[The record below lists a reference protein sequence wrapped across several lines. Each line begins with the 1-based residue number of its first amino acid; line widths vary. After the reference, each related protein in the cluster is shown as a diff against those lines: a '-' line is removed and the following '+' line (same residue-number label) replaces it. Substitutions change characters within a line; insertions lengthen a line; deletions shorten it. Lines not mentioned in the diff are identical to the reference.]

1 MKQVMVQLDQFRGI
15 LANRTEQIM
24 CRSKHSD
31 KVKVVD
37 TYSDR
42 FNERTD
48 LVKIPIS
55 AEIIVCRKYEDANM
69 KSFPYPAFRTG
80 KRKCSVKRAIL
91 SKTFPLM
98 SITSFLR
105 ITILLSKNF
114 KRRDI
119 PQWYPN
125 CTGKRLV
132 VPVFCPI

>member
-69 KSFPYPAFRTG
+69 KEFSISRIQNG
-80 KRKCSVKRAIL
+80 KTEMLCQKSDSVENLSTDEYNFFFEDYDSAIEEL
-91 SKTFPLM
+91 QKKGYST
-98 SITSFLR
+98 
-105 ITILLSKNF
+105 
-114 KRRDI
+114 
-119 PQWYPN
+119 
-125 CTGKRLV
+125 V
-132 VPVFCPI
+132 VS